1 MIISD
6 VQSRERG
13 SFCNNTSGFII
24 ISFCTK
30 QWADLCSAKFISKAG
45 NVFFAIANL
54 DNSLNRHFNWMNLQ
68 SFLMMLSRNCSL
80 PNRPN
85 STYESIY
92 RSIWNYTAIL
102 FDDQPKMF
110 LQMKSN
116 IDSDVRTKTLCIQF
130 FFYSSFFGTK
140 RT

>member
-1 MIISD
+1 
-6 VQSRERG
+6 
-13 SFCNNTSGFII
+13 
-24 ISFCTK
+24 
-30 QWADLCSAKFISKAG
+30 
-45 NVFFAIANL
+45 
-54 DNSLNRHFNWMNLQ
+54 MNLQ

-80 PNRPN
+80 RNRPN

-92 RSIWNYTAIL
+92 RSIWNYAAIL

-130 FFYSSFFGTK
+130 FLFELLLLKADVRKYGVHIFCAFIGK
-140 RT
+140 KIYE